1 MLKSDC
7 ISGKN
12 VTLQRETLD
21 KDRIM
26 DERKFKNRTERAE
39 WLDAQRGWGP
49 MTEEEKAILDD
60 AVRFVTNLD
69 SKPRYAAI
77 SH

>member
-1 MLKSDC
+1 MVYRE
-7 ISGKN
+7 KN

-26 DERKFKNRTERAE
+26 EERKFKNRREQMEYYAK
-39 WLDAQRGWGP
+39 LRGWGP
-49 MTEEEKAILDD
+49 LTEEDKIALDD
-60 AVRFVTNLD
+60 AVRMVTNLD
-69 SKPRYAAI
+69 SKPRYAAV

>member
-1 MLKSDC
+1 MVYPE
-7 ISGKN
+7 KN

-26 DERKFKNRTERAE
+26 EERKFKNRREQADYYAK
-39 WLDAQRGWGP
+39 LRGWGP
-49 MTEEEKAILDD
+49 LTEEDKIALDD
-60 AVRFVTNLD
+60 AVRMVTNLD
-69 SKPRYAAI
+69 SKPRYAAV